1 MIYFEVVPNRSLT
14 VRSAAV
20 VYLSIV
26 FTPLIVATLFAVAGF
41 WPILTVAGVE
51 AMALGAGL
59 WWTLR
64 KTRTRELIQID
75 ERHVLV
81 HKSHP
86 GRDEQHEFSRYW
98 TQVSLIHPAATNWPS
113 RLVLRSKGRTVEIG
127 AFLTNRERD
136 RLGRRL
142 AEVLASG
149 K

>member
-51 AMALGAGL
+51 AVALGAAL

-64 KTRTRELIQID
+64 KTKTRELIRID
-75 ERHVLV
+75 GYRVLV
-81 HKSHP
+81 
-86 GRDEQHEFSRYW
+86 
-98 TQVSLIHPAATNWPS
+98 
-113 RLVLRSKGRTVEIG
+113 RTSFYVTG
-127 AFLTNRERD
+127 PR
-136 RLGRRL
+136 
-142 AEVLASG
+142 
-149 K
+149 